1 MVHYAYFD
9 AHNLPSAF
17 VCAEC
22 VVNVDVQCHWSTTL
36 DLVIHG
42 AVLEDDFYL
51 CNVLCYCNRPL
62 PRAGSSV
69 SSARLLV
76 RPSLFGDVPVLAG
89 VFHFL
94 SVSRFPRHC
103 DNKTTINESKNRRR
117 CNNEHPFLPTSQPQC
132 QRPPLTILRLRSSR
146 PILHTVALGFF
157 LFIFCRK
164 NFISSVHL

>member
-1 MVHYAYFD
+1 MVHYASFD

-36 DLVIHG
+36 DL
-42 AVLEDDFYL
+42 LYL

-76 RPSLFGDVPVLAG
+76 RPSLFGDVPSEAKTDDDVTMNT
-89 VFHFL
+89 L
-94 SVSRFPRHC
+94 SCPLPNPNVN
-103 DNKTTINESKNRRR
+103 D
-117 CNNEHPFLPTSQPQC
+117 HPLPYSASDLHVQFF
-132 QRPPLTILRLRSSR
+132 IRL
-146 PILHTVALGFF
+146 L
-157 LFIFCRK
+157 
-164 NFISSVHL
+164 